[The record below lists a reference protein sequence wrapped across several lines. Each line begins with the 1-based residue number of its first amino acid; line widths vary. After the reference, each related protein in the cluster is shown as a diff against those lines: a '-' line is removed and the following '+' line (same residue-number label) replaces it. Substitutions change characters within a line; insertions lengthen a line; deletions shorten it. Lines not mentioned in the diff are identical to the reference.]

1 MTNAARIA
9 SRLGGMLMGCALGA
23 LPVSLIAT
31 AAEAQMVLGWAGQDE
46 DQTGAYQVKPDG
58 SKDGHFRVIIKLP
71 SPAEVRSLVI
81 YSSTP
86 EGVPSGGQV
95 WHSAGGNYWVA
106 GVFNSGKA
114 LNQTQAP
121 SMGRFSGETMLDVY
135 CSDSGWFKP
144 KNHFLVE
151 VELGSGDKL
160 RAVTQI
166 TDGPMADQPVPAAP
180 GAVGLGAAATV
191 EVSILAY
198 GKDES
203 DGSEVGWDT
212 LYPHPSFDDDPGRRG
227 LPNAKWTGAHWW
239 QGNNLCLGI
248 KNLEA
253 PWPPT
258 HRLAIGYTVTLGS
271 GRFADGSQSKTF
283 VLYRYSAKPGLKDIA
298 ECHPVTEWT
307 R

>member
-1 MTNAARIA
+1 MTNAAGIA
-9 SRLGGMLMGCALGA
+9 RRVGVIVMGWALAA
-23 LPVSLIAT
+23 LPVSLIPT
-31 AAEAQMVLGWAGQDE
+31 AAEAQIVLGWAGQDE
-46 DQTGAYQVKPDG
+46 DQTGPYQVKPDG
-58 SKDGHFRVIIKLP
+58 GKDGHFRVTVTLP
-71 SPAEVRSLVI
+71 APTEVRALVI

-106 GVFNSGKA
+106 GVFNNGKA

-121 SMGRFSGETMLDVY
+121 LGRFSGETLFDVY

-151 VELGSGDKL
+151 IELANGEKL
-160 RAVTQI
+160 RAVTQL
-166 TDGPMADQPVPAAP
+166 TDEPAAAQP
-180 GAVGLGAAATV
+180 AQPAPAGVGLGAAATV

-212 LYPHPSFDDDPGRRG
+212 LYPHPSFDDDPARRG
-227 LPNAKWTGAHWW
+227 LPNAKWIGAHWW
-239 QGNNLCLGI
+239 QGNELCLGI

-271 GRFADGSQSKTF
+271 GRFADGTQSKTF
-283 VLYRYSAKPGLKDIA
+283 VLYRYSGKPGLRDIA